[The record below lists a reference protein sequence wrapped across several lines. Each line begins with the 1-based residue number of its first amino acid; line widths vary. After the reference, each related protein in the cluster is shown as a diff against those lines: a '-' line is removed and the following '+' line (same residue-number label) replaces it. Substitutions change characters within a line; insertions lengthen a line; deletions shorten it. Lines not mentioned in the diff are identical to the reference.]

1 MLKFLF
7 LIVSCSCVFAQDAT
21 DVKEKMDVF
30 RLPNNTE
37 PISYRLNV
45 QPFIEPENNNFTFNG
60 TVLITIRVKITTEEL
75 TLNIDGLTINQIK
88 VKDTNSS
95 TDIEVAGN
103 NIVKKNE
110 QLIIQLKTPGLIADR
125 VYEVE
130 IAYSGKLRN
139 DMSGFYKS
147 SYTDENSKKTK

>member
-1 MLKFLF
+1 MLKLLF

-37 PISYRLNV
+37 PISYTLNV
-45 QPFIEPENNNFTFNG
+45 QPFIEPEKNNFTFIG
-60 TVLITIRVKITTEEL
+60 TVLITIRVKITTEQL
-75 TLNIDGLTINQIK
+75 TLNMDGLTIKQIK

-95 TDIEVAGN
+95 TDIEVAGK

-130 IAYSGKLRN
+130 IAYSGELRN

-147 SYTDENSKKTK
+147 SYMDENSKKTK